1 MPQMDPLEH
10 IMGQLRNAGSID
22 PARKQQRQAQMQPH
36 RRRMGAAPGAQPFE
50 RPPQDELGQTLEDIG
65 ESRVEEGHDD
75 EDRVGVRQGDM
86 SPVIVDQLN
95 ETILSLKVQIHRER
109 DPERRRAYERQAQ
122 QIREQVQ
129 NMGGEPIYADETI
142 EEGLQKLQGHGY
154 IGRDQLQE
162 ELTADPRVT
171 QVETDEPTPREG
183 EIRTAEPVRQEA
195 DPTIHRR
202 FHPEPDTQPPAD
214 PGDQVMADLGL
225 AEEPQVT
232 GRGYHIP
239 IVPTPAEGKVR
250 VYGNPVDLPLAQR
263 YLDPEQYEFIDTSQ
277 LAPGELQ
284 PQPGDV
290 ILGGEEAIHG
300 PEGQEFTL
308 TDRDVHGAIR
318 IAGETRTET
327 AQELQNLMREQ
338 ARQFEYED
346 TTTPAPEPHLDEH
359 KVNQI
364 MQEYGVEPKSQE
376 EIRDYADA
384 LVERQ
389 ALGKRQAIQ
398 REIDRFEEN
407 FPHEFERAQ
416 EQIREAGAEMTAE
429 RQEEFASRGMF
440 YSSVMANSVSKIDEQ
455 TMDQINEIARDAAN
469 YVADLHRDLKDV
481 EEWAAV
487 EREIMRHQIAT
498 EERELGMQLGRM
510 HLEVMKHG
518 DQYQLDAWAQEERNR
533 LNARQQ
539 QLQEFEVNLQQQ
551 LEAESAWGMAQVAR
565 HPLMED
571 FMDGI
576 GLSMDEF
583 SRMPLH
589 TQMQIA
595 QQAPAFLEFQQN
607 MQRSDLEN
615 RILGVE
621 ALIQETYGEAQAEQ
635 AFELHGLELEEAKLR
650 VQEYDAQVQA
660 KLGTNYFER
669 MANLDI
675 RQTSAQ
681 LGLTE
686 AQTALVKTQSA
697 AQKQEAALLER
708 EMEDAEQGL
717 IFTDDS
723 ERIDYIDIMISRAS
737 EEGRQGHWQMSW
749 ASLREGQRIA
759 EQIEDPGF
767 RESYLDRIDRT
778 YNALLDAGGEQ
789 WNEKMKQERRETSE
803 DYMSADVDPSAPWYD
818 RAAQYIFS
826 LVGSPFAEEGT
837 DTDFSIRGEGRDVR
851 SDDELRNLGVTNFSV
866 DEFRC
871 RGTGQLKID
880 SRLAQGLQQMRD
892 MIGKPIRITSGYRA
906 PEYNATLSGAAPNS
920 RHTTGEAADIVVD
933 GMSPQQVAQ
942 YAEKVFGDG
951 GIGVYSGH
959 VHVDVGPK
967 RRW

>member
-1 MPQMDPLEH
+1 
-10 IMGQLRNAGSID
+10 
-22 PARKQQRQAQMQPH
+22 
-36 RRRMGAAPGAQPFE
+36 
-50 RPPQDELGQTLEDIG
+50 
-65 ESRVEEGHDD
+65 VE
-75 EDRVGVRQGDM
+75 M
-86 SPVIVDQLN
+86 
-95 ETILSLKVQIHRER
+95 
-109 DPERRRAYERQAQ
+109 
-122 QIREQVQ
+122 
-129 NMGGEPIYADETI
+129 
-142 EEGLQKLQGHGY
+142 
-154 IGRDQLQE
+154 
-162 ELTADPRVT
+162 
-171 QVETDEPTPREG
+171 
-183 EIRTAEPVRQEA
+183 
-195 DPTIHRR
+195 
-202 FHPEPDTQPPAD
+202 
-214 PGDQVMADLGL
+214 
-225 AEEPQVT
+225 
-232 GRGYHIP
+232 
-239 IVPTPAEGKVR
+239 
-250 VYGNPVDLPLAQR
+250 
-263 YLDPEQYEFIDTSQ
+263 
-277 LAPGELQ
+277 
-284 PQPGDV
+284 
-290 ILGGEEAIHG
+290 EAIHG

-318 IAGETRTET
+318 IAGETREET

-338 ARQFEYED
+338 PRQFEYED
-346 TTTPAPEPHLDEH
+346 TTEPAPEPRLDEH

-364 MQEYGVEPKSQE
+364 MQEYGVEPMSQE

-583 SRMPLH
+583 SRMPLQ

-621 ALIQETYGEAQAEQ
+621 ALIQETYGVAQAEQ
-635 AFELHGLELEEAKLR
+635 AFEMHGLELDEARLR
-650 VQEYDAQVQA
+650 IQDYDAQVGA
-660 KLGTNYFER
+660 KIGTNYYER

-675 RQTSAQ
+675 SQAAAQ

-686 AQTALVKTQSA
+686 AQTAVTMAQA
-697 AQKQEAALLER
+697 ASQRQEAALLER
-708 EMEDAEQGL
+708 ELEDAEQGL
-717 IFTDDS
+717 IFTDDT
-723 ERIDYIDIMISRAS
+723 ERIDYVETMLARAS
-737 EEGRQGHWQMSW
+737 EEGREGHWQLAW

-759 EQIEDPGF
+759 EQIEDSGF
-767 RESYLDRIDRT
+767 KESYLDRVDRT

-789 WNEKMKQERRETSE
+789 WNERMKQENRDTSE
-803 DYMSADVDPSAPWYD
+803 DYMSVEVDPTAPFFE
-818 RAAQYIFS
+818 RVFQHVM
-826 LVGSPFAEEGT
+826 LGGRHGGEL
-837 DTDFSIRGEGRDVR
+837 DFSISGEGRDVR

-871 RGTGQLKID
+871 RGTGQVKID

-892 MIGKPIRITSGYRA
+892 MIGGPIRITSGYRA
-906 PEYNATLSGAAPNS
+906 PEYNETLSGAAPNS